1 MKNSTITA
9 VGIDVSKGKS
19 VVAIRRPGG
28 EVVRLPFEVRH
39 NIPGL
44 KDLVQLLKQ
53 TDGDI
58 RIVMEHTGIY
68 WYPVARALNDA
79 GFFVSIVNA
88 MLIHNFGD
96 NSLRKVKTDRA
107 DAMKIANYALT
118 FWDTLQRFAPTDEIR
133 ILLKAQSRLYERE
146 TQVSVILRNGLITL
160 TDQAF
165 PGVNTLFSSSY
176 KTSSGHFKWVDFVKR
191 FWHRDCVAG
200 VSLKSF
206 SEAYCSWCK
215 REGFRYSDDDAERIH
230 IAAREATAV
239 FPKSESTKALI
250 VQAAD
255 TLNAVYDS
263 MQAIRD
269 EMNRLASLLPEYNTV
284 MAINGIGAVTGPQLI
299 AEIGDVR
306 RFKNKAALVAFAGFD
321 APPFQSGTFELKA
334 RHISKRGSPHLRKTA
349 FLVSSAILRR
359 GDLDDPIF
367 AFMDKKRGEG
377 KHYFVYMVAGAAKL
391 LRIYYA
397 KVTECYLYGESEELH
412 DKTLS
417 KIQIPSEEIEADWF
431 TEYGALEGENLCE
444 NDEKFH
450 FLAEHPV
457 K

>member
-28 EVVRLPFEVRH
+28 EIVRLPFEVRH
-39 NIPGL
+39 DIPGL
-44 KDLVQLLKQ
+44 KDLVRLLKQ

-88 MLIHNFGD
+88 MLIHDFGD

-118 FWDTLQRFAPTDEIR
+118 FWDTLQRFSPEDETR

-146 TQVSVILRNGLITL
+146 TQVSISLRNGLITL

-176 KTSSGHFKWVDFVKR
+176 KTVSGHFKWVDFVKR

-200 VSLKSF
+200 VSLKCF
-206 SEAYCSWCK
+206 SETYCGWCK
-215 REGFRYSDDDAERIH
+215 REGFRYNDDDAERIH
-230 IAAREATAV
+230 TAARESTAV

-269 EMNRLASLLPEYNTV
+269 EMNRLASQLPEYRTV
-284 MAINGIGAVTGPQLI
+284 MAISGIGPVTGPQLI
-299 AEIGDVR
+299 AEIGDAR

-321 APPFQSGTFELKA
+321 APPFQSGTFEMKA

-359 GDLDDPIF
+359 GDFEDPIF
-367 AFMDKKRGEG
+367 AFMNKKRSEG
-377 KHYFVYMVAGAAKL
+377 KHYYVYMVAGAAKL

-397 KVTECYLYGESEELH
+397 RVIECYLRGESTELH
-412 DKTLS
+412 ENAHS
-417 KIQIPSEEIEADWF
+417 ESHIPLDEIEADWL
-431 TEYGALEGENLCE
+431 TEYGMPEDEITCKS
-444 NDEKFH
+444 DEKFH
-450 FLAEHPV
+450 FFAESLV